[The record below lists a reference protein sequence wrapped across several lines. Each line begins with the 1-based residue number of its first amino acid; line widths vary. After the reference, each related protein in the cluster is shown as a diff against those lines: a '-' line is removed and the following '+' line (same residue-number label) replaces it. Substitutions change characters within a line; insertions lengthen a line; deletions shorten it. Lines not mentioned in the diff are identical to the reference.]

1 VLQHREPAERLGT
14 KLQYAVMEDH
24 GGREE
29 GGEGGR
35 EEEGEA
41 GREGRGRKGRGGGR
55 GGGEGG
61 RTSRERSHYEPGY
74 SSYSQLRKPRFR
86 REQSHMTL

>member
-1 VLQHREPAERLGT
+1 MLQHREPAEPLRLGT

-24 GGREE
+24 EEGREE

-55 GGGEGG
+55 GGGENLK
-61 RTSRERSHYEPGY
+61 RAQP
-74 SSYSQLRKPRFR
+74 L
-86 REQSHMTL
+86 